1 MKNLTRFS
9 LVSIILLLTTFV
21 SSAENGLPQKRSVAL
36 TEVADAVIEKG
47 AQFVALENYQGLLYI
62 QSMAELALATK
73 SDALMN
79 DVMTIVNEFAEGKR
93 VGYGSFICYNTG
105 GNAVPLLALNGKDS
119 LKPLAKETAAKMWNE
134 QPKNLDGHMVPDT
147 WYMQNNPI
155 FIDCV
160 LAVTSYLLYDGL
172 IENNDEYIDYAV
184 WMVTSI
190 WDILYDSDSGLI
202 HQARGCKGHPAG
214 YITEDCWSRG
224 NGWLSHA
231 LGALLKY
238 LPKDHSQRKTI
249 ENISEKYFKAVF
261 EYQDAEG
268 LWHQEMTWKDSY
280 VEISG
285 SALLLYGIG
294 EAIDAG
300 VLPKKYLKQFRNG
313 LEGMMRYVDMNG
325 NVANTCSGCLA
336 YLNGTKADYDSHA
349 YYTNEPHAFGPVI
362 LAIAKAYELGIKTLE
377 LDFEPG
383 CAFAHRLPVCHV
395 RFISERKEDIAWE
408 NDKVAFRIY
417 SREVKGKAGSGVDFW
432 TKSVDEPII
441 ETWYALNAAGQD
453 YHTDRGQGYDFYSV
467 GNNRGIGGTGIWA
480 DSTLVVSEPYAN
492 YRIYSDGPELLDF
505 EISYQPYMAAGRTI
519 YEKKRIRMV
528 LSTNFYQVT
537 STIETSDGEDAV
549 LAVGVTDFGKSV
561 MTQDAEAGM
570 LTLIE
575 QISEKNGAI
584 VSAVIADPERVNN
597 FVSYGKDRLVLMN
610 VKSGEPVTYY
620 IGAAWDGDSRFE
632 PIEWKWSQYMNGVSW
647 NILEELYK

>member
-1 MKNLTRFS
+1 MNIFRLAFFS
-9 LVSIILLLTTFV
+9 LLLVSASVV
-21 SSAENGLPQKRSVAL
+21 SRAEEAAPIKKTISL
-36 TEVADAVIEKG
+36 TEVADAVIQRGDKFIDKG
-47 AQFVALENYQGLLYI
+47 NYQGLLYLH
-62 QSMAELALATK
+62 SMAELALATK
-73 SDALMN
+73 SEPLMS
-79 DVMTIVNEFAEGKR
+79 DILDIVNEFKEGKR

-105 GNAVPLLALNGKDS
+105 GNVVPLLALNGIDA
-119 LKPLAKETAAKMWNE
+119 LKPLAKETAAKMWRE

-160 LAVTSYLLYDGL
+160 LAVTSYFLYTGL
-172 IENNDEYIDYAV
+172 IEDNQEYIDYAV
-184 WMVTSI
+184 WMTTSI
-190 WDILYDSDSGLI
+190 WDILYDPDSKLI

-231 LGALLKY
+231 LAALLKY
-238 LPKDHSQRKTI
+238 LPKDHAQRKTV
-249 ENISEKYFKAVF
+249 ENISKKYFTAVF
-261 EYQDAEG
+261 DYQDAEG

-294 EAIDAG
+294 EALDSG
-300 VLPKKYLKQFRNG
+300 VLPKKYMKQFKKG

-383 CAFAHRLPVCHV
+383 CAFADRLPVCHV
-395 RFISERKEDIAWE
+395 RYISERKEDIAWE

-432 TKSVDEPII
+432 TKSVDEPVI
-441 ETWYALNAAGQD
+441 ETWYALNAAGQN
-453 YHTDRGQGYDFYSV
+453 YHTDRGQGYDFYAV

-480 DSTLVVSEPYAN
+480 DSSLVVSEPYAN

-505 EISYQPYMAAGRTI
+505 EISYQPYTAGNRTI

-528 LSTNFYQVT
+528 LATNFYQVT
-537 STIETSDGEDAV
+537 STIETSDGEDAT
-549 LAVGVTDFGKSV
+549 LAVGITDFGKAAV
-561 MTQDAEAGM
+561 TEDAQAGL
-570 LTLIE
+570 LTVIE
-575 QISEKNGAI
+575 KISEKDGNI
-584 VSAVIADPERVNN
+584 VGSVIADPTLISG
-597 FVSYGKDRLVLMN
+597 FASYGKDRLVLLN
-610 VKSGEPVTYY
+610 VKSGESVTYY
-620 IGAAWDGDSRFE
+620 VGAAWDGDSRFE

-647 NILEELYK
+647 NMLEELYR

>member
-1 MKNLTRFS
+1 MISRISVISILLMLAT
-9 LVSIILLLTTFV
+9 LVSY
-21 SSAENGLPQKRSVAL
+21 AEGTLPEKRSISL
-36 TEVADAVIEKG
+36 TEVADAVIERGEK
-47 AQFVALENYQGLLYI
+47 FVTLENYQGLLYL

-73 SDALMN
+73 SDELMS
-79 DVMTIVNEFAEGKR
+79 DVRAIVKEFEAGKR
-93 VGYGSFICYNTG
+93 VGYGSFTCYSTG
-105 GNAVPLLALNGKDS
+105 GNTVPLLALNGFDD
-119 LKPLAKETAAKMWNE
+119 LKPLARETAAKMWKE

-160 LAVTSYLLYDGL
+160 LAVTSYFLYTGL
-172 IENNDEYIDYAV
+172 FEKNNEYIDYAV
-184 WMVTSI
+184 WMTTSI
-190 WDILYDSDSGLI
+190 WDILYDPDSKLI
-202 HQARGCKGHPAG
+202 HQARACKGHPAG

-231 LGALLKY
+231 LAALLKY
-238 LPKDHSQRKTI
+238 LPKDHSQRKTV
-249 ENISEKYFKAVF
+249 ENIAKKYFKAVF

-300 VLPKKYLKQFRNG
+300 ILPKKYLQPFKKG
-313 LEGMMRYVDMNG
+313 LEGMMKYVDMNG

-362 LAIAKAYELGIKTLE
+362 LAIAKAYELGIKTLD

-383 CAFAHRLPVCHV
+383 CAFADRLPVCHV

-453 YHTDRGQGYDFYSV
+453 YHTDRGQGYDFYAV

-505 EISYQPYMAAGRTI
+505 EVSYQPYTAGGRTI

-537 STIETSDGEDAV
+537 STIETSDGKDAL
-549 LAVGVTDFGKSV
+549 LAVGVTDFGNGQV
-561 MTQDAEAGM
+561 TQNTEAGM
-570 LTLIE
+570 LTVIE
-575 QISEKNGAI
+575 KISDKNGSI
-584 VSAVIADPERVNN
+584 VSSVIADPKAVSSFE
-597 FVSYGKDRLVLMN
+597 SYGKDRLVLLN

-647 NILEELYK
+647 NILQELYK

>member
-1 MKNLTRFS
+1 MISRISVISILLMLAT
-9 LVSIILLLTTFV
+9 LVSY
-21 SSAENGLPQKRSVAL
+21 AEGTLPEKRSISL
-36 TEVADAVIEKG
+36 TEVADAVIERGEK
-47 AQFVALENYQGLLYI
+47 FVTLENYQGLLYL

-73 SDALMN
+73 SDELMS
-79 DVMTIVNEFAEGKR
+79 DVRAIVKEFEAGKR
-93 VGYGSFICYNTG
+93 VGYGSFTCYSTG
-105 GNAVPLLALNGKDS
+105 GNTVPLLALNGFDD
-119 LKPLAKETAAKMWNE
+119 LKPLARETAAKMWKE

-160 LAVTSYLLYDGL
+160 LAVTSYFLYTGL
-172 IENNDEYIDYAV
+172 FEKNNEYIDYAV
-184 WMVTSI
+184 WMTTSI
-190 WDILYDSDSGLI
+190 WDILYDPDSKLI
-202 HQARGCKGHPAG
+202 HQARACKGHPAG

-231 LGALLKY
+231 LAALLKY
-238 LPKDHSQRKTI
+238 LPKDHSQRKTV
-249 ENISEKYFKAVF
+249 ENIAKKYFKAVF

-300 VLPKKYLKQFRNG
+300 ILPKKYLQPFKKG

-362 LAIAKAYELGIKTLE
+362 LAIAKAYELGIKTLD

-383 CAFAHRLPVCHV
+383 CAFAERLPVCHV

-453 YHTDRGQGYDFYSV
+453 YHTDRGQGYDFYAV

-505 EISYQPYMAAGRTI
+505 EVSYQPYTAGGRTI

-537 STIETSDGEDAV
+537 STIETSDGKDAL
-549 LAVGVTDFGKSV
+549 LAVGVTDFGNGQV
-561 MTQDAEAGM
+561 TQNTEAGM
-570 LTLIE
+570 LTVIE
-575 QISEKNGAI
+575 KISDKNGSI
-584 VSAVIADPERVNN
+584 VSSVIADPKAVSSFE
-597 FVSYGKDRLVLMN
+597 SYGKDRLVLLN

-647 NILEELYK
+647 NILQELYK

>member
-1 MKNLTRFS
+1 MRNLTRFS
-9 LVSIILLLTTFV
+9 LVSIILLLPTFV
-21 SSAENGLPQKRSVAL
+21 SSAENVLPQKRTVAL
-36 TEVADAVIEKG
+36 TEVADAVIERG
-47 AQFVALENYQGLLYI
+47 AQFVAMENYQGLLYI

-105 GNAVPLLALNGKDS
+105 GNAVPLLALNGMDS
-119 LKPLAKETAAKMWNE
+119 LKPLAKETAARMWNE

-238 LPKDHSQRKTI
+238 LPEDHSQRKTI

-294 EAIDAG
+294 EAIDSG
-300 VLPKKYLKQFRNG
+300 VLPKKYLKQFRKG

-362 LAIAKAYELGIKTLE
+362 LAIAKAYELGIKSLE

-453 YHTDRGQGYDFYSV
+453 YHTDRGQGYDFYAV

-584 VSAVIADPERVNN
+584 VSAVIADPERINN

-647 NILEELYK
+647 TVLEDLYK

>member
-1 MKNLTRFS
+1 MRNLTRFS
-9 LVSIILLLTTFV
+9 LVSIILLLATFV
-21 SSAENGLPQKRSVAL
+21 SSAENVLPQKRIVAL
-36 TEVADAVIEKG
+36 TEVADAVIERG
-47 AQFVALENYQGLLYI
+47 AQFVAMENYQGLLYI

-105 GNAVPLLALNGKDS
+105 GNAVPLLALNGMDS
-119 LKPLAKETAAKMWNE
+119 LKPLAKETAARMWNE

-261 EYQDAEG
+261 KYQDAEG

-294 EAIDAG
+294 EAINAG
-300 VLPKKYLKQFRNG
+300 VLPKKYLKQFRKG

-383 CAFAHRLPVCHV
+383 CAFAHRLPMCHV

-453 YHTDRGQGYDFYSV
+453 YHTDRGQGYDFYAV

-584 VSAVIADPERVNN
+584 VSAVIADPERINN

-647 NILEELYK
+647 TVLEHLYK

>member
-1 MKNLTRFS
+1 MNILRVSVISFVLM
-9 LVSIILLLTTFV
+9 LVTLV
-21 SSAENGLPQKRSVAL
+21 SSAENPIQEKRTISL
-36 TEVADAVIEKG
+36 TEVADAVIERGEKFI
-47 AQFVALENYQGLLYI
+47 AIENYQGLLYL

-73 SDALMN
+73 SETLMN
-79 DVMTIVNEFAEGKR
+79 DVLAIVNEFEEGKR
-93 VGYGSFICYNTG
+93 VGYGSFICYYTG
-105 GNAVPLLALNGKDS
+105 GNVVPLLALNGIDA
-119 LKPLAKETAAKMWNE
+119 LKPLAKETAAKMWKE

-160 LAVTSYLLYDGL
+160 LAVTSYLLYTGL
-172 IENNDEYIDYAV
+172 IENNQEYIDYAV
-184 WMVTSI
+184 WMTTSI
-190 WDILYDSDSGLI
+190 WDILYDPDSRLI

-231 LGALLKY
+231 LATLLKY
-238 LPKDHSQRKTI
+238 LPKNHAQRKTI
-249 ENISEKYFKAVF
+249 ENIAKKYFTAVF
-261 EYQDAEG
+261 DYQDEEG
-268 LWHQEMTWKDSY
+268 LWHQEMTWKQSY

-294 EAIDAG
+294 AAIDAG
-300 VLPKKYLKQFRNG
+300 VLSKKYMKPFKKG
-313 LEGMMRYVDMNG
+313 LEGMMKYVDMKG
-325 NVANTCSGCLA
+325 NIANTCSGCLA

-362 LAIAKAYELGIKTLE
+362 LAIAKAYELGVKTLE
-377 LDFEPG
+377 IDFEPG
-383 CAFAHRLPVCHV
+383 CAFADRIPACHV
-395 RFISERKEDIAWE
+395 RYISERKEDIAWE

-441 ETWYALNAAGQD
+441 ETWYALNAAGQN
-453 YHTDRGQGYDFYSV
+453 YHTDRGQGYDFYAV
-467 GNNRGIGGTGIWA
+467 GNNRGIGGTGVWA
-480 DSTLVVSEPYAN
+480 DSSLVVSEPYAN
-492 YRIYSDGPELLDF
+492 YRIYSDNPELLDF
-505 EISYQPYMAAGRTI
+505 EISYQPYTAGGRTI

-537 STIETSDGEDAV
+537 STIETSDGKDAV
-549 LAVGVTDFGKSV
+549 LAVGVTDFGKGKL
-561 MTQDAEAGM
+561 TQDAAAGT

-575 QISEKNGAI
+575 KISEKDGSI
-584 VSAVIADPERVNN
+584 VSAVIADPKAIGS
-597 FVSYGKDRLVLMN
+597 FASYGKDRLVLLN

-620 IGAAWDGDSRFE
+620 VGAAWDGDSRFE

>member
-1 MKNLTRFS
+1 MKMFR
-9 LVSIILLLTTFV
+9 IIFV
-21 SSAENGLPQKRSVAL
+21 SSVFMFVSVLCHAQSVIPVKNVISL
-36 TEVADAVIEKG
+36 TEVADAVIERGEK
-47 AQFVALENYQGLLYI
+47 FVSIENYQGLLYL
-62 QSMAELALATK
+62 QSMAEFAMATK
-73 SDALMN
+73 SDELMSE
-79 DVMTIVNEFAEGKR
+79 VRAIVKDFEEGKR
-93 VGYGSFICYNTG
+93 VGYGSFICYHTG
-105 GNAVPLLALNGKDS
+105 GNVVPLLALNGFDD
-119 LKPLAKETAAKMWNE
+119 LKPLARETAAKMWKE

-160 LAVTSYLLYDGL
+160 LAVTSYMLYAGL
-172 IENNDEYIDYAV
+172 IENNQEYIDYAV

-190 WDILYDSDSGLI
+190 WDILYDPDSKLI

-231 LGALLKY
+231 LATLLKY
-238 LPKDHSQRKTI
+238 LPKNHAQRKTI
-249 ENISEKYFKAVF
+249 ENISRKYFTAVF

-294 EAIDAG
+294 EALDSG
-300 VLPKKYLKQFRNG
+300 VLPKKYMKPFKKG
-313 LEGMMRYVDMNG
+313 LEGMLKYVDMKG

-362 LAIAKAYELGIKTLE
+362 LAIAKAYELGIKTIDV
-377 LDFEPG
+377 DFEPG
-383 CAFAHRLPVCHV
+383 CSFVDRIPACHV

-408 NDKVAFRIY
+408 NDKVAFRVY

-441 ETWYALNAAGQD
+441 ETWYALNAAGQN

-480 DSTLVVSEPYAN
+480 DSSLVVSEPYAN
-492 YRIYSDGPELLDF
+492 YRIYSDDPELLDF
-505 EISYQPYMAAGRTI
+505 EISYQPYTAGGRTI

-549 LAVGVTDFGKSV
+549 LAVGVTDFGNGKLS
-561 MTQDAEAGM
+561 QDAEAGM

-575 QISEKNGAI
+575 KISEKDGSI
-584 VSAVIADPERVNN
+584 VSSVIADPKAVNS
-597 FVSYGKDRLVLMN
+597 FASYGKDRLVLLN

-620 IGAAWDGDSRFE
+620 VGAAWDGDSRFE

>member
-1 MKNLTRFS
+1 MISRISVISILLMLAT
-9 LVSIILLLTTFV
+9 LVSY
-21 SSAENGLPQKRSVAL
+21 AEGTLPEKRSISL
-36 TEVADAVIEKG
+36 TEVADAVIERGEK
-47 AQFVALENYQGLLYI
+47 FVTLENYQGLLYL

-73 SDALMN
+73 SDELMS
-79 DVMTIVNEFAEGKR
+79 DVRAIVKEFEAGKR
-93 VGYGSFICYNTG
+93 VGYGSFTCYSTG
-105 GNAVPLLALNGKDS
+105 GNTVPLLALNGFDD
-119 LKPLAKETAAKMWNE
+119 LKPLARETAAKMWKE

-160 LAVTSYLLYDGL
+160 LAVTSYFLYTGL
-172 IENNDEYIDYAV
+172 FEKNNEYMDYAV
-184 WMVTSI
+184 WMTTSI
-190 WDILYDSDSGLI
+190 WDILYDPDSRLI
-202 HQARGCKGHPAG
+202 HQARACKGHPAG

-231 LGALLKY
+231 LAALLQY
-238 LPKDHSQRKTI
+238 LPKNHAQRKTI
-249 ENISEKYFKAVF
+249 ENISKKYFTAVF
-261 EYQDAEG
+261 DYQDEEG
-268 LWHQEMTWKDSY
+268 LWHQEMTWKNSY

-300 VLPKKYLKQFRNG
+300 ILPKKYLKQFKKG

-349 YYTNEPHAFGPVI
+349 YYTNEPHAFGPVL
-362 LAIAKAYELGIKTLE
+362 LAIAKAYELGIKTLD

-383 CAFAHRLPVCHV
+383 CAFADRLPVCHV

-453 YHTDRGQGYDFYSV
+453 YHTDRGQGYDFYAV

-492 YRIYSDGPELLDF
+492 YRIYSDDPELLDF
-505 EISYQPYMAAGRTI
+505 EVSYQPYTAGGRTI

-537 STIETSDGEDAV
+537 STIETSDGKDAL
-549 LAVGVTDFGKSV
+549 LAVGVTDFGNGQV
-561 MTQDAEAGM
+561 TQNTEAGM
-570 LTLIE
+570 LTVIE
-575 QISEKNGAI
+575 KISDKNGSI
-584 VSAVIADPERVNN
+584 VSSVIADPKAVSSFE
-597 FVSYGKDRLVLMN
+597 SYGKDRLVLLN

>member
-1 MKNLTRFS
+1 MNILRVSVISFVLM
-9 LVSIILLLTTFV
+9 LVTLV
-21 SSAENGLPQKRSVAL
+21 SSAENPIQEKRTISL
-36 TEVADAVIEKG
+36 TEVADAVIERGEKFI
-47 AQFVALENYQGLLYI
+47 AIENYQGLLYL

-73 SDALMN
+73 SETLMN
-79 DVMTIVNEFAEGKR
+79 DVLAIVNEFEEGKR
-93 VGYGSFICYNTG
+93 VGYGSFICYYTG
-105 GNAVPLLALNGKDS
+105 GNVVPLLALNGIDA
-119 LKPLAKETAAKMWNE
+119 LKPLAKETAAKMWKE

-160 LAVTSYLLYDGL
+160 LAVTSYLLYTGL
-172 IENNDEYIDYAV
+172 IENNQEYIDYAV
-184 WMVTSI
+184 WMTTSI
-190 WDILYDSDSGLI
+190 WDILYDPDSRLI

-231 LGALLKY
+231 LATLLKY
-238 LPKDHSQRKTI
+238 LPKNHAQRKTI
-249 ENISEKYFKAVF
+249 ENIAKKYFTAVF
-261 EYQDAEG
+261 DYQDEEG
-268 LWHQEMTWKDSY
+268 LWHQEMTCPNSY

-294 EAIDAG
+294 AALQAE
-300 VLPKKYLKQFRNG
+300 VLPKKYMKPYMHGLK
-313 LEGMMRYVDMNG
+313 GMMKYVDMTG
-325 NVANTCSGCLA
+325 NIANTCSGCLA

-362 LAIAKAYELGIKTLE
+362 LAIAKAYELGVKTLE
-377 LDFEPG
+377 IDFEPG
-383 CAFAHRLPVCHV
+383 CAFADRIPACHV
-395 RFISERKEDIAWE
+395 RYISERKEDIAWE

-441 ETWYALNAAGQD
+441 ETWYALNAAGQN
-453 YHTDRGQGYDFYSV
+453 YHTDRGQGYDFYAV

-480 DSTLVVSEPYAN
+480 DSSLVVSEPYAN
-492 YRIYSDGPELLDF
+492 YRIYSDNPELLDF
-505 EISYQPYMAAGRTI
+505 EISYQPYTAGGRTI

-537 STIETSDGEDAV
+537 STIETSDGKDAV
-549 LAVGVTDFGKSV
+549 LAVGVTDFGKGKL
-561 MTQDAEAGM
+561 TQDAAAGT

-575 QISEKNGAI
+575 KISEKDGSI
-584 VSAVIADPERVNN
+584 VSAVIADPKAIGS
-597 FVSYGKDRLVLMN
+597 FASYGKDRLVLLN

-620 IGAAWDGDSRFE
+620 VGAAWDGDSRFE

>member
-1 MKNLTRFS
+1 MISRISVISILLMLAT
-9 LVSIILLLTTFV
+9 LVSY
-21 SSAENGLPQKRSVAL
+21 AEGTLPEKRSISL
-36 TEVADAVIEKG
+36 TEVADAVIERGEK
-47 AQFVALENYQGLLYI
+47 FVTLENYQGLLYL

-73 SDALMN
+73 SDELMS
-79 DVMTIVNEFAEGKR
+79 DVRAIVKEFEAGKR
-93 VGYGSFICYNTG
+93 VGYGSFTCYSTG
-105 GNAVPLLALNGKDS
+105 GNTVPLLALNGFDD
-119 LKPLAKETAAKMWNE
+119 LKPLARETAAKMWKE

-160 LAVTSYLLYDGL
+160 LAVTSYFLYTGL
-172 IENNDEYIDYAV
+172 FEKNNEYIDYAV
-184 WMVTSI
+184 WMTTSI
-190 WDILYDSDSGLI
+190 WDILYDPDSKLI
-202 HQARGCKGHPAG
+202 HQARACKGHPAG

-231 LGALLKY
+231 LAALLKY
-238 LPKDHSQRKTI
+238 LPKDHSQRKTV
-249 ENISEKYFKAVF
+249 ENIAKKYFKAVF

-300 VLPKKYLKQFRNG
+300 ILPKKYLQPFKKG

-362 LAIAKAYELGIKTLE
+362 LAIAKAYELGIKTLD

-383 CAFAHRLPVCHV
+383 CAFAERLPVCHV

-453 YHTDRGQGYDFYSV
+453 YHTDRGQGYDFYAV

-505 EISYQPYMAAGRTI
+505 EVSYQPYTAGGRTI

-537 STIETSDGEDAV
+537 STIETSDGKDAL
-549 LAVGVTDFGKSV
+549 LAVGVTDFGNGQV
-561 MTQDAEAGM
+561 TQNTEAGM
-570 LTLIE
+570 LTVIE
-575 QISEKNGAI
+575 KISDKNGSI
-584 VSAVIADPERVNN
+584 VSSVIADPKAVSSFE
-597 FVSYGKDRLVLMN
+597 SYGKDRLVLLN

>member
-1 MKNLTRFS
+1 MNIFRLALCS
-9 LVSIILLLTTFV
+9 LLLVSASVGSRAEGDAPVKKTIFLTD
-21 SSAENGLPQKRSVAL
+21 
-36 TEVADAVIEKG
+36 VADAVIQRGEKFIDKG
-47 AQFVALENYQGLLYI
+47 NYQGLLYI

-73 SDALMN
+73 SEELKNEVLDI
-79 DVMTIVNEFAEGKR
+79 VMEFKEGKR
-93 VGYGSFICYNTG
+93 AGYGSFLCYNTG
-105 GNAVPLLALNGKDS
+105 GNVVPYLALSGVDA
-119 LKPLAKETAAKMWNE
+119 LKPLAKETAAKMWKE

-160 LAVTSYLLYDGL
+160 LAVTSYLLYSGL
-172 IENNDEYIDYAV
+172 IEDNQEYIDYAV

-190 WDILYDSDSGLI
+190 WDILYDKDSGLI

-231 LGALLKY
+231 LAALLKY
-238 LPKDHSQRKTI
+238 LPKNHAQRKTI
-249 ENISEKYFKAVF
+249 ENISKKYFTAVF
-261 EYQDAEG
+261 EYQDEEG

-280 VEISG
+280 VEVSG

-294 EAIDAG
+294 EALNSG
-300 VLPKKYLKQFRNG
+300 VLPKKYMKQFKKG
-313 LEGMMRYVDMNG
+313 LEGMMKYVDMNG

-377 LDFEPG
+377 VDFEPG
-383 CAFAHRLPVCHV
+383 CAFADRLPVCHV
-395 RFISERKEDIAWE
+395 RYISERKEDIAWE

-441 ETWYALNAAGQD
+441 ETWYALNAAGQN
-453 YHTDRGQGYDFYSV
+453 YHTDRGQGYDFYAV

-480 DSTLVVSEPYAN
+480 DSSLVVSEPYAN
-492 YRIYSDGPELLDF
+492 YRIYSDDPELLDF
-505 EISYQPYMAAGRTI
+505 EVSYQPYLAGGRTI

-537 STIETSDGEDAV
+537 STVETSDGKDAV
-549 LAVGVTDFGKSV
+549 LAVGVTDFGKGQV
-561 MTQDAEAGM
+561 TQDSEAGM
-570 LTLIE
+570 LSVIE
-575 QISEKNGAI
+575 KISEKDGSI
-584 VSAVIADPERVNN
+584 VSAVIADPKAISSFES
-597 FVSYGKDRLVLMN
+597 FGKDRLVLLN

-647 NILEELYK
+647 DLLEDLYK

>member
-1 MKNLTRFS
+1 MISRISVISILLMLAT
-9 LVSIILLLTTFV
+9 LVSY
-21 SSAENGLPQKRSVAL
+21 AEGTLPEKRSISL
-36 TEVADAVIEKG
+36 TEVADAVIERGEK
-47 AQFVALENYQGLLYI
+47 FVTLENYQGLLYL

-73 SDALMN
+73 SDELMS
-79 DVMTIVNEFAEGKR
+79 DVRAIVKEFEAGKR
-93 VGYGSFICYNTG
+93 VGYGSFTCYSTG
-105 GNAVPLLALNGKDS
+105 GNTVPLLALNGFDD
-119 LKPLAKETAAKMWNE
+119 LKPLARETAAKMWKE

-160 LAVTSYLLYDGL
+160 LAVTSYFLYTGL
-172 IENNDEYIDYAV
+172 FEKNNEYIDYAV
-184 WMVTSI
+184 WMTTSI
-190 WDILYDSDSGLI
+190 WDILYDPDSKLI
-202 HQARGCKGHPAG
+202 HQARACKGHPAG

-231 LGALLKY
+231 LAALLKY
-238 LPKDHSQRKTI
+238 LPKDHSQRKTV
-249 ENISEKYFKAVF
+249 ENIAKKYFKAVF

-300 VLPKKYLKQFRNG
+300 ILPKKYLQPFKKG
-313 LEGMMRYVDMNG
+313 LEGMMKYVDMNG

-362 LAIAKAYELGIKTLE
+362 LAIAKAYELGIKTLD

-383 CAFAHRLPVCHV
+383 CAFADRLPVCHV

-453 YHTDRGQGYDFYSV
+453 YHTDRGQGYDFYAV

-480 DSTLVVSEPYAN
+480 DSALVVSEPYAN

-505 EISYQPYMAAGRTI
+505 EVSYQPYTAGGRTI

-537 STIETSDGEDAV
+537 STIETSDGKDAL
-549 LAVGVTDFGKSV
+549 LAVGVTDFGNGQV
-561 MTQDAEAGM
+561 TQNTEAGM
-570 LTLIE
+570 LTVIE
-575 QISEKNGAI
+575 KISDKNGSI
-584 VSAVIADPERVNN
+584 VSSVIADPKAVSSFE
-597 FVSYGKDRLVLMN
+597 SYGKDRLVLLN

-647 NILEELYK
+647 NILQELYK

>member
-1 MKNLTRFS
+1 MISRISVISILLMLAT
-9 LVSIILLLTTFV
+9 LVSY
-21 SSAENGLPQKRSVAL
+21 AEGTLPEKRSISL
-36 TEVADAVIEKG
+36 TEVADAVIERGEK
-47 AQFVALENYQGLLYI
+47 FVTLENYQGLLYL

-73 SDALMN
+73 SDELMS
-79 DVMTIVNEFAEGKR
+79 DVRAIVKEFEAGKR
-93 VGYGSFICYNTG
+93 VGYGSFTCYSTG
-105 GNAVPLLALNGKDS
+105 GNTVPLLALNGFDD
-119 LKPLAKETAAKMWNE
+119 LKPLARETAAKMWKE

-160 LAVTSYLLYDGL
+160 LAVTSYFLYTGL
-172 IENNDEYIDYAV
+172 FEKNNEYIDYAV
-184 WMVTSI
+184 WMTTSI
-190 WDILYDSDSGLI
+190 WDILYDPDSKLI
-202 HQARGCKGHPAG
+202 HQARACKGHPAG

-231 LGALLKY
+231 LAALLKY
-238 LPKDHSQRKTI
+238 LPKDHSQRKTV
-249 ENISEKYFKAVF
+249 ENIAKKYFKAVF

-300 VLPKKYLKQFRNG
+300 ILPKKYLQPFKKG
-313 LEGMMRYVDMNG
+313 LEGMMKYVDMNG

-362 LAIAKAYELGIKTLE
+362 LAIAKAYELGIKTLD

-383 CAFAHRLPVCHV
+383 CAFADRLPVCHV

-453 YHTDRGQGYDFYSV
+453 YHTDRGQGYDFYAV

-480 DSTLVVSEPYAN
+480 DSILVVSEPYAN

-505 EISYQPYMAAGRTI
+505 EVSYQPYTAGGRTI

-537 STIETSDGEDAV
+537 STIETSDGKDAL
-549 LAVGVTDFGKSV
+549 LAVGVTDFGNGQV
-561 MTQDAEAGM
+561 TQNTEAGM
-570 LTLIE
+570 LTVIE
-575 QISEKNGAI
+575 KISDKNGSI
-584 VSAVIADPERVNN
+584 VSSVIADPKAVSSFE
-597 FVSYGKDRLVLMN
+597 SYGKDRLVLLN

-647 NILEELYK
+647 NILQELYK